1 MLVMIDD
8 VQFES
13 SERFFDYISKA
24 LGCEDGGIKTVSK
37 LFDVLC
43 EFQDDIEVTFYDTEE
58 IKPEMKKFADEVFA
72 AFMNAKTTN
81 DKLTVL
87 FDKTSL

>member
-13 SERFFDYISKA
+13 TERFFCYISKA
-24 LGCEDGGIKTVSK
+24 LGCEEEEIKTVSK

-43 EFQDDIEVTFYDTEE
+43 DFEDEIEVTFYDTDE
-58 IKPEMKKFADEVFA
+58 IKDEMKPFAEEVLA
-72 AFMNAKTTN
+72 AFMNAQNTNEKLSVLFEKTT
-81 DKLTVL
+81 L
-87 FDKTSL
+87 

>member
-13 SERFFDYISKA
+13 KERFFDYISKA
-24 LGCEDGGIKTVSK
+24 LGCEDGEIKTVSK

-43 EFQDDIEVTFYDTEE
+43 DFEDDIEVTFYDTDD
-58 IKPEMKKFADEVFA
+58 IADEMKPFAEEVRA
-72 AFMNAKTTN
+72 AFMNAKNTN
-81 DKLTVL
+81 DGLSVC
-87 FDKTSL
+87 FEKTTL

>member
-24 LGCEDGGIKTVSK
+24 LGCEDGGIKSVSK

-43 EFQDDIEVTFYDTEE
+43 EFEDDIEVTFYDT
-58 IKPEMKKFADEVFA
+58 
-72 AFMNAKTTN
+72 
-81 DKLTVL
+81 
-87 FDKTSL
+87 